1 MLSDYHDIVT
11 VITPFQCDLTLLV
24 EFLNDNKPLKKLC
37 DGFCILKSVTQ
48 IFQVRRVQSV
58 LIFSILM
65 HLCCFIVDYYVLVF
79 SYPSI

>member
-37 DGFCILKSVTQ
+37 DGFCILKSLTQ
-48 IFQVRRVQSV
+48 IFQVRRVQSL
-58 LIFSILM
+58 LIFSILIAS
-65 HLCCFIVDYYVLVF
+65 LLFY
-79 SYPSI
+79 S